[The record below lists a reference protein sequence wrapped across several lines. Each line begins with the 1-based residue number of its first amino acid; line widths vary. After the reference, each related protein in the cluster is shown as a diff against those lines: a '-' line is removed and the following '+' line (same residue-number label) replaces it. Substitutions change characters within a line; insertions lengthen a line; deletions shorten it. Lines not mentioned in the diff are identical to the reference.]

1 MAELHESLL
10 RSFRKKHL
18 KSGFRETR
26 SPMPT
31 FKPDVF
37 AQKISKG
44 GKIIEELIVEAE
56 IESTLFTEHT
66 SHQLILMNEYISH
79 QHKRGTKI
87 RAYLLVPFGK
97 NIFSLARSLLAS
109 LFPLGTKIKIIQ
121 K

>member
-18 KSGFRETR
+18 KSGFREAK

-37 AQKISKG
+37 AQKISRD

-66 SHQLILMNEYISH
+66 SHQLVLMDEYISSRY
-79 QHKRGTKI
+79 KRATKT
-87 RAYLLVPFGK
+87 RAYLLVPFGRK
-97 NIFSLARSLLAS
+97 IFSLAKSLLAS
-109 LFPLGTKIKIIQ
+109 LFPIGTKIKIIQ
-121 K
+121 Q